1 MTFVSVQLKVWA
13 WEGLPFGASNWA
25 WEACDDAGGTRVFES
40 ASGGK
45 TPVELEKI
53 HYENT

>member
-1 MTFVSVQLKVWA
+1 MCSFKFGQESV
-13 WEGLPFGASNWA
+13 EGLPFGASNWA

-53 HYENT
+53 YENT